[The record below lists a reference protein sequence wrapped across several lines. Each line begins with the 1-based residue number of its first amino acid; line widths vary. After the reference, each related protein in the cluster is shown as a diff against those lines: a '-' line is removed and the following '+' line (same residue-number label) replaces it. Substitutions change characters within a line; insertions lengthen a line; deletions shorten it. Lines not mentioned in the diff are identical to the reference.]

1 MDNFSFDFQRGEELI
16 MEKRNRKIDFLKLL
30 TLPLDGGKKWL

>member
-16 MEKRNRKIDFLKLL
+16 MEKRNRKIDFLKFI
-30 TLPLDGGKKWL
+30 DFAA